1 MVDLRIPIISNII
14 EKRST
19 TSRLLNNTDDPDH
32 TFFKLMFDYSKAGV
46 NVNAANAMSSSVVWR
61 AVTLLSGTIA
71 SLPLPVYKRLKPRGK
86 ERDSDHPLYYKLHNR
101 PNPDLAS
108 NVWRLMGISNQLLW
122 GNWYNEIEFM
132 GGYPSNLWP
141 IPPWRVKPRRS
152 DGGQLYYDVAMPDQS
167 TKKIPPHAM
176 WHVKNLYIDGDEGM
190 SCLRAA
196 RESIG
201 LGLAAEEFASRF
213 FGNGANLGGIV
224 EYPGKLKDD
233 AYNRFKESIEE
244 SYTGLSKAHRLMF
257 LEEGLKFHRTAVP
270 PNEGQM
276 IEARKFQVADI
287 ARFFFIT
294 QLHKVGDLER
304 ATFSNIEEQGID
316 FVVDTIQPLLVNI
329 EQEMNHKL
337 FYDAGSK
344 DHFAEFVI
352 DGLLRGNSAARAE
365 YYNKIFQIGGLCVND
380 ILELENRNP
389 IGPEGDERFVP
400 MNMQPLKRAIEEPEE
415 PAVPTFNNE
424 PPEENNR
431 EKRSGTSRHRI
442 AKSYKR
448 IFRDAATRIIRR
460 ETDTVMRKAK
470 ELLDKRS
477 NFQVFLAWLEE
488 FYNKKHPD
496 YVKRQ
501 IQPVIYSLAEAIQS
515 EIAAETGKEI
525 EATPEFDKFIDDYTV
540 TYTHNHVKSSHGQL
554 RSIVT
559 AAHEEGVDEIEVLQ
573 KRLDEWEERRPDKIA
588 DWQTVQVNGAITR
601 FVATVIVASK
611 LVVKNTGNKTC
622 PFCEQLD
629 GRVVGIEQPIIPA
642 GSSIIASDGSG
653 MKIYGKKMNP
663 PFHEGCVCVL
673 EIE

>member
-1 MVDLRIPIISNII
+1 M
-14 EKRST
+14 
-19 TSRLLNNTDDPDH
+19 NNTDDPDH

-46 NVNAANAMSSSVVWR
+46 NVNTSNAMQSSVVWR

-122 GNWYNEIEFM
+122 GNWYNEIKFEK
-132 GGYPSNLWP
+132 GKPAELWP
-141 IPPWRVKPRRS
+141 IPPWRVKPARS
-152 DGGQLYYDVAMPDQS
+152 AKGELYYEVHLSNKEVQ
-167 TKKIPPHAM
+167 KIPAYAM
-176 WHVKNLYIDGDEGM
+176 LHIKNLYVNGDEGM
-190 SCLRAA
+190 SCLAA
-196 RESIG
+196 AKEAVG

-224 EYPGKLKDD
+224 EYPGKLSPE
-233 AYNRFKESIEE
+233 AYDRFKESIDAE
-244 SYTGLSKAHRLMF
+244 YKGLSKAHRLMF

-276 IEARKFQVADI
+276 IEARRFQVADI

-316 FVVDTIQPLLVNI
+316 FVVDTIQPLVVNI
-329 EQEMNHKL
+329 EQEMNHQL
-337 FYDAGSK
+337 FYNAGSK
-344 DHFAEFVI
+344 EHFAEFVI
-352 DGLLRGNSAARAE
+352 DGLLRGNSAARAD
-365 YYNKIFQIGGLCVND
+365 YYNKIFQIGGLSVND

-389 IGPEGDERFVP
+389 IGPEGDERFIP
-400 MNMQPLKRAIEEPEE
+400 MNMQPLKRAIEEPETPKAPE
-415 PAVPTFNNE
+415 PDNE
-424 PPEENNR
+424 PTENEPNEENQR
-431 EKRSGTSRHRI
+431 SKRSGTSRHRI
-442 AKSYKR
+442 AKSYSR
-448 IFRDAATRIIRR
+448 IFKDAGARIIRR
-460 ETDTVMRKAK
+460 EADMVQRKAK
-470 ELLDKRS
+470 ELIAESS
-477 NFQVFLAWLEE
+477 NIQLFSEWMEE
-488 FYNKKHPD
+488 FYGNKHPD

-501 IQPVIYSLAEAIQS
+501 MQPAIYSLAESIQS

-525 EATPEFDKFIDDYTV
+525 EVTPEFDKFIDDYTES
-540 TYTHNHVKSSHGQL
+540 YTRNHVESSHGQL
-554 RSIVT
+554 KSIAN
-559 AAHEEGVDEIEVLQ
+559 AAHEEGEDVIEALQ
-573 KRLDEWEERRPDKIA
+573 QRLDEWEERRPDKIA
-588 DWQTVQVNGAITR
+588 NWQTVQVNGAITR
-601 FVATVIVASK
+601 FVAATILASK
-611 LVVKNTGNKTC
+611 LVVRNTGNKTC

-629 GRVVGIEQPIIPA
+629 GKVVGIEQPIIPA
-642 GSSIIASDGSG
+642 GSSITASDGTG